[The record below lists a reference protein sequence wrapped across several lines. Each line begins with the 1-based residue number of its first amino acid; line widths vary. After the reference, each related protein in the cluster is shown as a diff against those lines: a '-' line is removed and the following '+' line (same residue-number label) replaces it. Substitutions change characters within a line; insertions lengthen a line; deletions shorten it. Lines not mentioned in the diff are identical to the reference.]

1 MGTIAYFAYGSN
13 MLTERLRERTPSC
26 RSLGH
31 GRLLGRR
38 LAFHKRSKDGSGKC
52 NIAPAGADS
61 EVLGVVFELD
71 DSELPALDN
80 AEGLGYGYK
89 RITQDILLNG
99 TVLPCCTYE
108 ATAVEEGLAPYD
120 WYKGLV
126 LAGLLQ
132 HAMPAAYL
140 VQVKRVPAIADP
152 LPERKS
158 GVEAVALLA
167 GLSRQHP
174 DWTEIIGDWRSK
186 C

>member
-1 MGTIAYFAYGSN
+1 MGKLTYFAYGSN

-26 RSLGH
+26 RSLGV
-31 GRLLGRR
+31 GQLLGRR

-52 NIAPAGADS
+52 NIATAEADN

-71 DSELPALDN
+71 DSELGALDS
-80 AEGLGYGYK
+80 AEGRGYGYEP
-89 RITQDILLNG
+89 ITLDILLNG
-99 TVLPCCTYE
+99 TVLPCWTYE
-108 ATAVEEGLAPYD
+108 ATDIKEGLAPYG

-140 VQVKRVPAIADP
+140 EQVKRVPAIADP
-152 LPERKS
+152 LPERK
-158 GVEAVALLA
+158 GAVEAGALLA

-174 DWTEIIGDWRSK
+174 DWTSTIGEWR
-186 C
+186 